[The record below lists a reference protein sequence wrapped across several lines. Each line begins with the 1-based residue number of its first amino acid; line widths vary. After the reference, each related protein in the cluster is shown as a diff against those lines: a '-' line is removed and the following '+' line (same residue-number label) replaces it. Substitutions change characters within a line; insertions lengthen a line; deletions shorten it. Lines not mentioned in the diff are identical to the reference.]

1 MRLDEYKYSQNLI
14 LRPGDSIRLKE
25 GPYYERKDGS
35 KSSHAFRG
43 NAVIEWIEDTKQG
56 VVLHCQEIT
65 RGGMRWDGSRSHQR
79 EDGQDRG
86 RDHHIPALQGHQGQK
101 APRCPRSPIPQ
112 GDMTKS
118 PGEPRACR
126 GFFRLSLS
134 HWWVLASDGTFPVA

>member
-65 RGGMRWDGSRSHQR
+65 RGGMRWAMVAARINGKTVKTVGGIITSR
-79 EDGQDRG
+79 
-86 RDHHIPALQGHQGQK
+86 PYKVTK
-101 APRCPRSPIPQ
+101 ARTPHVVHEVP
-112 GDMTKS
+112 
-118 PGEPRACR
+118 
-126 GFFRLSLS
+126 
-134 HWWVLASDGTFPVA
+134 FPKAT